1 MSKSCP
7 VCVHMER
14 EVKAE
19 GGDGDPRQGRRLRNI
34 DFFNSFFGRGA
45 PGFQPWAVQKCISP
59 AAVLR
64 QRREGM
70 GEEGSGQKMP
80 I

>member
-19 GGDGDPRQGRRLRNI
+19 GGDGDPRQGRRQRNI
-34 DFFNSFFGRGA
+34 DFFNYFLGARGS
-45 PGFQPWAVQKCISP
+45 GFSAVGGAEMHFPRCCFTSK
-59 AAVLR
+59 
-64 QRREGM
+64 EG
-70 GEEGSGQKMP
+70 GDGGGGSGQKMP
-80 I
+80 V